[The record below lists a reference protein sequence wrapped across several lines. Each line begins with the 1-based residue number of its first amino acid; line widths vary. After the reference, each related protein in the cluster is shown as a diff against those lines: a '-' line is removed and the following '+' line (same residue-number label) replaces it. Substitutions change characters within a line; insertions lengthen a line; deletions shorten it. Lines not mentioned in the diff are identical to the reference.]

1 MPNFKMTVNKQKKNI
16 KNKKKN
22 LYFLEFED
30 NRNTWN
36 LNCEMRS

>member
-1 MPNFKMTVNKQKKNI
+1 MPIFKMTVNKQKKNI

-30 NRNTWN
+30 N
-36 LNCEMRS
+36 

>member
-1 MPNFKMTVNKQKKNI
+1 MTVNKQKKNI

-36 LNCEMRS
+36 FNCEMRS

>member
-1 MPNFKMTVNKQKKNI
+1 MPIFKMTVNKQKKNM

-30 NRNTWN
+30 N
-36 LNCEMRS
+36 